1 MTIDDYIIVD
11 NNTISLEQLGDIYI
25 YDSYINDNYILL
37 QQIYQDLEYINNEIY
52 NIKNKTTTSNPPK
65 QPNFFEKLFCLC

>member
-1 MTIDDYIIVD
+1 MTNDDYIIVD
-11 NNTISLEQLGDIYI
+11 NKQISLEELGDDYI

-52 NIKNKTTTSNPPK
+52 YIKNKTTNNQPK
-65 QPNFFEKLFCLC
+65 KTNFFEKLFCLC

>member
-1 MTIDDYIIVD
+1 MTNDDYIIVD
-11 NNTISLEQLGDIYI
+11 NKQISLEELGDDYI

-52 NIKNKTTTSNPPK
+52 NIKNKTTSNQPK
-65 QPNFFEKLFCLC
+65 KPNLFEKLFCLC